1 MLRNIMAAQKRAW
14 DFYKSDKLAETN
26 QIKYDCF
33 FPHDT
38 ENKKRSQDLKVE
50 TKILGPFFFNFI
62 LFFNIAVEKV

>member
-1 MLRNIMAAQKRAW
+1 MLRNLMAAQKHAW
-14 DFYKSDKLAETN
+14 DFYKSDTLAETN

-50 TKILGPFFFNFI
+50 TKILGPFF
-62 LFFNIAVEKV
+62 

>member
-14 DFYKSDKLAETN
+14 DFYKSETLAETS

-38 ENKKRSQDLKVE
+38 ENKKRSSQDLKVE
-50 TKILGPFFFNFI
+50 TKILGPFF
-62 LFFNIAVEKV
+62 